1 MAKIKVNENIHDG
14 KKYWRTQYHYM
25 CKGCG
30 YDHCFA
36 LKQDGGNHEFD
47 MNLDR
52 PTVSP
57 SLVQN
62 FTPGKM
68 CHSFIRDGFIQYL
81 SDCTHHLAGQ
91 TIELPEIE

>member
-1 MAKIKVNENIHDG
+1 MAKIKINENIYEG
-14 KKYWRTQYHYM
+14 KKEHHTQYFYM

-30 YDHCFA
+30 HEHCFA
-36 LKQDGGNHEFD
+36 LKSEGGHHNFNMDLE
-47 MNLDR
+47 N

-68 CHSFIRDGFIQYL
+68 CHSFIKNGKIQYL
-81 SDCTHHLAGQ
+81 NDCYHKLKGQ
-91 TIELPEIE
+91 TIELPQIS